1 MKANTNAKDISYLW
15 SAKEIRDRLGC
26 SSIVFER
33 DHLLR
38 GEEIAR
44 LRESGITVSNS
55 SRVMNTELASALRLQ
70 GMLALAE
77 KIVSA
82 ED

>member
-1 MKANTNAKDISYLW
+1 MRQVSNSLTSIMSTVNGSRDEVSLANAAEDLST
-15 SAKEIRDRLGC
+15 
-26 SSIVFER
+26 
-33 DHLLR
+33 
-38 GEEIAR
+38 